1 MDAAELRLDV
11 KSCERLLSQMSC
23 PGKAPVMSVR
33 YLRAVEEKQEMELR
47 ETRPAG
53 LRKRAALAVGAA
65 VLAGSAIA
73 WNHQEAAGRV
83 APAAIAQ
90 AAMPVQDSYAPVVS
104 KVAPAVVTVRSERPV
119 RVAQRGQ
126 GRNPFED
133 FFGDRFPQ
141 MPEMPQA
148 PERREGGLGSGVVVT
163 GDGYILTNH
172 HVIDG
177 AKEVTVELTDGR
189 TFEATVVGSDQPSDL
204 AVLKIGAQDLATVPL
219 GDSDAVRVGDLA
231 LAVGNPLGVGQTVTM
246 GIVSAKGRATGLG
259 TGSFEEFIQ
268 TDAPINRGNSGGAL
282 VNTRGELIG
291 INSQI
296 LSPSGGN
303 IGIGFAIPSNMAR
316 NVMDQLVKGGT
327 VRRGMLGVTVQNVNS
342 DLAKSLGLDKVA
354 GALISS
360 VTPGSPAD
368 RAGVKRGDV
377 VTELDGVAVTDS
389 NNLRNHVARTQP
401 GSTVRLKVL
410 RDGQEHDLTAKL
422 SELNVARQGWRGR
435 RRLRP
440 LRAAAHARA
449 GRAPRCPRRGGR
461 GGGGRGSVRGGGGR
475 GHPRGRR
482 HRGGQPQAGP
492 HGGRAAVRPEGLRQP
507 SGARAG
513 EPARGQPLSDAQRA
527 EVRRLFIAGA
537 VPAARSCPCRAGR
550 AASSFGMRRA
560 PLRTLRRP
568 APAAG

>member
-1 MDAAELRLDV
+1 V
-11 KSCERLLSQMSC
+11 KGREGL
-23 PGKAPVMSVR
+23 
-33 YLRAVEEKQEMELR
+33 AVEEKEEMELR

-53 LRKRAALAVGAA
+53 LRGRAALAVGAA

-73 WNHQEAAGRV
+73 WNHQDAAGRV

-104 KVAPAVVTVRSERPV
+104 KVSPAVVTVRSERPV

-133 FFGDRFPQ
+133 FFGDRFPG

-163 GDGYILTNH
+163 GDGYVLTNH

-204 AVLKIGAQDLATVPL
+204 AVLKIGAQNLDTVPL

-259 TGSFEEFIQ
+259 TGSFEDFIQ

-342 DLAKSLGLDKVA
+342 DLARSLGLDKVA

-368 RAGVKRGDV
+368 RAGVQRGDV

-422 SELNVARQGWRGR
+422 SELNVARSGDHEPATGGAEGGAYGLSVQPLTPELAERLGVRGAAGVAVAAVD
-435 RRLRP
+435 P
-440 LRAAAHARA
+440 SGVAAAA
-449 GRAPRCPRRGGR
+449 GIREGDVIEEVNRKPVRTADELRSALKASGSRPALVLVNRRGD
-461 GGGGRGSVRGGGGR
+461 S
-475 GHPRGRR
+475 
-482 HRGGQPQAGP
+482 
-492 HGGRAAVRPEGLRQP
+492 LYLT
-507 SGARAG
+507 
-513 EPARGQPLSDAQRA
+513 LS
-527 EVRRLFIAGA
+527 
-537 VPAARSCPCRAGR
+537 
-550 AASSFGMRRA
+550 A
-560 PLRTLRRP
+560 PK
-568 APAAG
+568 